1 MPRLADLQADF
12 AAALTDPSRPAPA
25 GLQRQ
30 VKLPQ
35 SRRFDVYRNNMMV
48 SLIEAL
54 EASFPVV
61 QRLVGTD
68 FFKAAA
74 KTYIRR
80 EPPRSP
86 VLLLYGESFG
96 AFLDG
101 FPPAAGVPYLGDVAR
116 LEWARVN
123 AYHAADAEPLG
134 IDRLAAIPEDALAA
148 TRFTL
153 HPSLRL
159 LRSRYPVASLW
170 AVTGGAN
177 PDAEVDMTR
186 GEEVAVL
193 RPMLAVDVR
202 LLPAGGHDFMACLAA
217 GRSLGDAAAQATV
230 AHSDFDLAQHLQGL
244 FQLGAVVALEPA
256 HSESSTGIDV
266 P

>member
-1 MPRLADLQADF
+1 MPRLAELQADF
-12 AAALTDPSRPAPA
+12 AAALSDPERPAPA
-25 GLQRQ
+25 DVRGRA
-30 VKLPQ
+30 KLPQ
-35 SRRFDVYRNNMMV
+35 SRRFNVYRNNMMV

-54 EASFPVV
+54 EATFPVV
-61 QRLVGTD
+61 QRLVGAD

-74 KTYIRR
+74 KTYIRQA
-80 EPPRSP
+80 PPRSP

-123 AYHAADAEPLG
+123 SYHAADAEPLT
-134 IDRLAAIPEDALAA
+134 IERLAAIPGDALAA

-159 LRSRYPVASLW
+159 IRSRFPVASLW
-170 AVTGGAN
+170 AATGGGD
-177 PDAEVDMTR
+177 PEVEVDMKR
-186 GEEVAVL
+186 GEDVAVL
-193 RPMLAVDVR
+193 RPALTVDVR
-202 LLPAGGHDFMACLAA
+202 LLPAGGHAFMAQLAA
-217 GRSLGDAAAQATV
+217 GRSLGEAAEAAART
-230 AHSDFDLAQHLQGL
+230 SGDFDLAQHLQGL
-244 FQLGAVVALEPA
+244 FQLGAVTALEPA
-256 HSESSTGIDV
+256 ISDSSTGINV